1 MSDPGLERLTGDY
14 LDGTLDEEGQ
24 RRLED
29 LLERDPAARAEFA
42 DQVQLHHRLGPALRP
57 ETPEGA
63 RTFAGAVVRRLGFEK
78 DGRRFAAEVVW
89 RLRSSRFDRSMRYV
103 PLAAAA
109 ALVVALAGLLW
120 MEPDP
125 TPAPVPAASRGRV
138 LLVVGRLPLA
148 DGDDLVQKRLETLG
162 FAVAPVAALTVRSG
176 DAAGC
181 AFVAVSSTARAEQ
194 ISAAGVSGM
203 GSLFRNLPVP
213 LLVWEP
219 RLFSDLG
226 LASGTTHSVDWA
238 ASPHA
243 GRLRVVDPAH
253 PLAAG
258 LTGPIIEVLSGRER
272 VSWGRVG
279 RGVRTV
285 AVFDDQPERAALFAV
300 EPGDVL
306 EGGPPAP
313 ARRVGAFLFESA
325 VPRLTAEGWRLF
337 DAAAAWCAGS
347 K

>member
-1 MSDPGLERLTGDY
+1 MSDPELERLTADH
-14 LDGTLDEEGQ
+14 LDGTLDEEGR

-29 LLERDPAARAEFA
+29 RLERDPAARAEFA
-42 DQVQLHHRLGPALRP
+42 DQLQLHHRLGPALRS
-57 ETPEGA
+57 ETPEDA
-63 RTFAGAVVRRLGFEK
+63 RAFAGAVVRRLGFEK
-78 DGRRFAAEVVW
+78 DGRRFAAGVLG
-89 RLRSSRFDRSMRYV
+89 RLGRSRLDRSMRYV

-109 ALVVALAGLLW
+109 ALVVALGGLLW

-125 TPAPVPAASRGRV
+125 RPAPVPAGSRGRV

-162 FAVAPVAALTVRSG
+162 FAVAPAAALTVRSG

-181 AFVAVSSTARAEQ
+181 ALVAVSSTARAEQ
-194 ISAAGVSGM
+194 ISATGVSGM
-203 GSLFRNLPVP
+203 KSLFRDLPVP

-226 LASGTTHSVDWA
+226 LASGATYGVDWA
-238 ASPHA
+238 ASQHP

-258 LTGPIIEVLSGRER
+258 LTGPIEVLSGPER

-279 RGVRTV
+279 RGVRPV

-300 EPGDVL
+300 EAGDVL
-306 EGGPPAP
+306 EGGLPAP
-313 ARRVGAFLFESA
+313 ARRVGAFLFGSA
-325 VPRLTAEGWRLF
+325 VSRLTPVGWRLF

-347 K
+347 R